1 MLKLLLH
8 NQIKLLLSQSHS
20 LFPLEY
26 IFLCIFPRKLSKTC
40 EKPNGFHAFM
50 HSFLDIK

>member
-8 NQIKLLLSQSHS
+8 NHIKLLLSQTHS

-26 IFLCIFPRKLSKTC
+26 IFLYIFPRKLSKNC
-40 EKPNGFHAFM
+40 KKPHGFHAFM